1 MQLWRRRARTTDR
14 ATAKG
19 MMPLNPEENRWRRAS
34 FGIETPTARP
44 LTGGSPNLYR
54 NTVAASAVITL
65 HYPHGLGYG
74 SQDQS
79 EVHSPLSDH
88 CDLAVSVSTAFQY
101 YMDS

>member
-1 MQLWRRRARTTDR
+1 M
-14 ATAKG
+14 
-19 MMPLNPEENRWRRAS
+19 
-34 FGIETPTARP
+34 
-44 LTGGSPNLYR
+44 YR

-88 CDLAVSVSTAFQY
+88 CDLAASVNTDFSVLFGLLTLVV
-101 YMDS
+101 DPLTVTHS